1 MKTRFKFKEYDT
13 SELQVVRKR
22 KIDAPCMGLQC
33 FVFKS
38 TGFFRIKLFLH
49 IQFLKKVWCT
59 ENLEVC
65 LHWLNLEM
73 ELPPT

>member
-38 TGFFRIKLFLH
+38 TGFFPIKLFLH
-49 IQFLKKVWCT
+49 IQFLKKVWRT
-59 ENLEVC
+59 ENLE
-65 LHWLNLEM
+65 
-73 ELPPT
+73 LPSTWKQLC

>member
-1 MKTRFKFKEYDT
+1 MHHAWDCSVLYLN
-13 SELQVVRKR
+13 LQV
-22 KIDAPCMGLQC
+22 
-33 FVFKS
+33 
-38 TGFFRIKLFLH
+38 FFPIKLFLH
-49 IQFLKKVWCT
+49 IQFLKKVWHT

>member
-1 MKTRFKFKEYDT
+1 MHRA
-13 SELQVVRKR
+13 L
-22 KIDAPCMGLQC
+22 GLQC

-49 IQFLKKVWCT
+49 IQFLKKVWRA